1 MLRPLFHYRNVGEA
15 CSASG
20 KRLDYDLLHTDHGWI
35 IAVLRNQITL
45 TFDGTLAPNHSV
57 SLRTLAYTLPHI
69 QRSIDKIVYFE
80 HKGEIRKYTS
90 LPRELQ
96 GYADIYVNELEEG
109 SLRIPFVS
117 DLAAKVP
124 ELFNSFM
131 AEPYEKSAKE
141 VVSHSKILQSD
152 LEACK
157 GLVIHNN
164 VDPIT
169 QEDLIAVEGDRKLAY
184 ARTAVLKDINNALA
198 LVRTTPGALLKID
211 VDSHKGYS
219 SYLFDEMRAA
229 RFSKVVATK
238 RLDNPAVYIG
248 QITGLEQQ
256 GTSAAFKY
264 AAKFW
269 SRVTGQESKIMIQ
282 DYDDVLKLHAHNLS
296 NKDIAIWAAPISV
309 HETFDPVR
317 GDLVFIDILPTK

>member
-1 MLRPLFHYRNVGEA
+1 V
-15 CSASG
+15 
-20 KRLDYDLLHTDHGWI
+20 LH
-35 IAVLRNQITL
+35 NQITL

-80 HKGEIRKYTS
+80 KRGEIRKYTS
-90 LPRELQ
+90 LPKELQ
-96 GYADIYVNELEEG
+96 GYADIYINELEEG
-109 SLRIPFVS
+109 SLIIPFIS
-117 DLAAKVP
+117 NLTAKVP
-124 ELFNSFM
+124 ELFNAFM
-131 AEPYEKSAKE
+131 EGPYKQSSKE

-157 GLVIHNN
+157 GLVFHDN

-198 LVRTTPGALLKID
+198 LVRATPGALLKMD
-211 VDSHKGYS
+211 VDSRKGYS
-219 SYLFDEMRAA
+219 SYIFDEVRAT

-248 QITGLEQQ
+248 QITGLEKQ
-256 GTSAAFKY
+256 GTTSAFKY

-269 SRVTGQESKIMIQ
+269 SKVTGQESKLMIQ
-282 DYDDVLKLHAHNLS
+282 DLDDALKLHAHNLS
-296 NKDIAIWAAPISV
+296 NKDIAIWAAPVSI

-317 GDLVFIDILPTK
+317 GDLVFISVLPTK

>member
-1 MLRPLFHYRNVGEA
+1 MQ
-15 CSASG
+15 
-20 KRLDYDLLHTDHGWI
+20 
-35 IAVLRNQITL
+35 NQITL
-45 TFDGTLAPNHSV
+45 TFDGVLAPNHSV

-80 HKGEIRKYTS
+80 RKGEVRKFTS
-90 LPRELQ
+90 LPKELQ

-117 DLAAKVP
+117 DLAAKIP
-124 ELFNSFM
+124 ELYNSFL
-131 AEPYEKSAKE
+131 AESYERSAKE

-157 GLVIHNN
+157 GLVLHDNAE
-164 VDPIT
+164 PIT
-169 QEDLIAVEGDRKLAY
+169 QDDLIAVEGGRKLAY
-184 ARTAVLKDINNALA
+184 ARTAVLKDINQALA
-198 LVRTTPGALLKID
+198 IVRTTPGALLKLD
-211 VDSHKGYS
+211 VDSQKGYG
-219 SYLFDEMRAA
+219 SYLFDPMRAA

-238 RLDNPAVYIG
+238 RLENPAVYIG

-256 GTSAAFKY
+256 GATSAFKY

-269 SRVTGQESKIMIQ
+269 SRVTGQENKLMIQ
-282 DYDDVLKLHAHNLS
+282 DYDDALKLHAHNLS
-296 NKDIAIWAAPISV
+296 NKDVAIWAAPISV

-317 GDLVFIDILPTK
+317 GDLVFIDILPTR